1 MLATL
6 YFNQVALRLDD
17 DDDDEETDTVST
29 VECVCVLAWIC
40 RHKSHYTYVCCCWLL
55 GVFYSFL
62 SLCKEPYIASC
73 AGKQKKDSDTKLPKN
88 GWTAHGINQFN
99 RFHEDVRENRRAC
112 SEEFNKTLRKVI
124 VDYHDATK
132 KARRRRIPKT
142 GDAFPVPV
150 HDLGGC
156 SEDEE

>member
-1 MLATL
+1 M
-6 YFNQVALRLDD
+6 
-17 DDDDEETDTVST
+17 
-29 VECVCVLAWIC
+29 CVLAWIC
-40 RHKSHYTYVCCCWLL
+40 QHKSHYTSVCCCWLL
-55 GVFYSFL
+55 GVCYSFL
-62 SLCKEPYIASC
+62 SLSKEPYIASC

-156 SEDEE
+156 SEDEV